1 MSEPTVGDPP
11 SAGADPEPPAGARAA
26 APTSGRGRR
35 RDRRKTRSSTRN
47 ALEWVAVI
55 VGAIVVA
62 VVVKTVFV
70 QAFRIPSESMD
81 PTLLKGDRV
90 LVNKLSYKL
99 HDVHRGDVIVFNR
112 PADLPA
118 APGDPDDLI
127 KRVIGLPGDTV
138 TARNG
143 HVYVNDRK
151 LDEPYL
157 PPGTST
163 LTLRDEY
170 SLERGI
176 KVPKD
181 EVLVMGDNRGNSQ
194 DGRVFGPIPEDSI
207 VGRAFVIMWPFS
219 RFGSL

>member
-1 MSEPTVGDPP
+1 
-11 SAGADPEPPAGARAA
+11 
-26 APTSGRGRR
+26 
-35 RDRRKTRSSTRN
+35 
-47 ALEWVAVI
+47 VI
-55 VGAIVVA
+55 VGAVIVA
-62 VVVKTVFV
+62 VVVKTVFI

-81 PTLLKGDRV
+81 PTLMTGDRV

-99 HDVHRGDVIVFNR
+99 HDVHRGDVVVFDR
-112 PADLPA
+112 PANLPA

-143 HVYVNDRK
+143 HVYVNNRR

-157 PPGTST
+157 PSGTST
-163 LTLRDEY
+163 LTLRDDY

-219 RFGSL
+219 RFASL